1 MDDDIATFDF
11 AKKSVMMGAGFQGM
25 PGTPPSHRARGVYA
39 AGNRAFHLKRN
50 YMKRSLAMRLLSA
63 LLVVFPITI
72 MQAEDAIVEDTDAS
86 AAISRP
92 SAGSL
97 SLPQCARTGKQATK
111 LIPFPFP
118 FQEGAPG
125 IRNAICQVRGRSVG
139 TTLKSGTSNS
149 HRPVDEIEK
158 NECLSRTRDVA

>member
-72 MQAEDAIVEDTDAS
+72 MQAEDAIVEDTDDLNAPITNITLAWSPNAPEENVVLYNVYYGRVSGSYVRLVTVTATTAS
-86 AAISRP
+86 I
-92 SAGSL
+92 G
-97 SLPQCARTGKQATK
+97 
-111 LIPFPFP
+111 
-118 FQEGAPG
+118 
-125 IRNAICQVRGRSVG
+125 VRGSKETYFAV
-139 TTLKSGTSNS
+139 TA
-149 HRPVDEIEK
+149 VDANGRE
-158 NECLSRTRDVA
+158 SDVSQEVQWP